1 MFGNAKTKEIEATWN
16 LIKWLTMADRAEPIM
31 SQYSLVAY
39 KPERVFLHGETNEK
53 VIRSWREQL
62 TLGRSGL
69 TLRPWWLSSENPFKV
84 GDILQA
90 ECDLMFLEGKPV
102 EEALK
107 DAAADINGTI
117 YGQ

>member
-1 MFGNAKTKEIEATWN
+1 
-16 LIKWLTMADRAEPIM
+16 M
-31 SQYSLVAY
+31 SQYSLVSY

-53 VIRSWREQL
+53 RIRSWRSQL

-69 TLRPWWLSSENPFKV
+69 TLRPWWLSSDNPFKV

-90 ECDLMFLEGKPV
+90 ESDLMFLQDKPV
-102 EEALK
+102 QEALE
-107 DAAADINGTI
+107 DAAAEINDTI